1 MGDELLVFSD
11 DKCINLE
18 EFEKLSYIV
27 SMPFVKLNDADH
39 KWRCSIFFSLFI
51 SPSIVYCRFQRVRAF
66 IDSDLTH
73 HFKPLRNL
81 FLSKS
86 DLEEATKQEKDLVTK
101 KQNVENI
108 QAEHAAN
115 PSPEISGRLK
125 EAKKNVVEA
134 EKQLETKQRRT
145 GTSTYGLLISSLIL
159 FSIINALYIHPGR
172 QGHVN
177 LISPFNG
184 FHVAAPSTIQALDA
198 IECHDSSNVFSMFF
212 GMLSFEN

>member
-1 MGDELLVFSD
+1 M
-11 DKCINLE
+11 C
-18 EFEKLSYIV
+18 
-27 SMPFVKLNDADH
+27 
-39 KWRCSIFFSLFI
+39 R
-51 SPSIVYCRFQRVRAF
+51 RFQGVRAF

-86 DLEEATKQEKDLVTK
+86 DLEEATKQEKELVTK

-115 PSPEISGRLK
+115 PSPEISVRLE
-125 EAKKNVVEA
+125 EAKENVVEA

-145 GTSTYGLLISSLIL
+145 GTSTYGLFISSLIL
-159 FSIINALYIHPGR
+159 FSIINALYIHPG
-172 QGHVN
+172 GHDN
-177 LISPFNG
+177 LISPLNG
-184 FHVAAPSTIQALDA
+184 LHVAAPSTIQALDA
-198 IECHDSSNVFSMFF
+198 IECFDSSNVFSMFF

>member
-1 MGDELLVFSD
+1 MFSD

-51 SPSIVYCRFQRVRAF
+51 SSSIVCRRFQGVRAF
-66 IDSDLTH
+66 IDSDLKH

-86 DLEEATKQEKDLVTK
+86 DLEEATKHDMELETK

-108 QAEHAAN
+108 QAEHATN
-115 PSPEISGRLK
+115 PSPEISVRLE
-125 EAKKNVVEA
+125 EAKENVVEA
-134 EKQLETKQRRT
+134 EKQLEAKQRRT
-145 GTSTYGLLISSLIL
+145 GTSTYRLFISALIL
-159 FSIINALYIHPGR
+159 FSIINALWIHPGR
-172 QGHVN
+172 QGRVN
-177 LISPFNG
+177 LIYPLNG
-184 FHVAAPSTIQALDA
+184 LHVAAPESTQDLAA
-198 IECHDSSNVFSMFF
+198 IKCWDSSNVLSMFF